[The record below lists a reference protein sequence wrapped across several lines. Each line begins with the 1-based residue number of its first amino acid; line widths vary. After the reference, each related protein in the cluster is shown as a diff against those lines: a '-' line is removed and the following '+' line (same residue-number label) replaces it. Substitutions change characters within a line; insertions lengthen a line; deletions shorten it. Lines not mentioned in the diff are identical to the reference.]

1 MRRSGKV
8 CVNFSGVEMTEVKK
22 LRLDELKG
30 WKKLRTALSYVIPY
44 FRPYKRSVILVAV
57 LAFFSTLFDP
67 SLVVSIKLFM
77 QWVAIQEHPDP
88 RWAIAAPL
96 FMVYLM
102 LFRETTTFLYEYNR
116 EKLSLRV
123 VQDLQCAVYNHF
135 VHLSVDHYDKMSTG
149 EMMSRTVRDVSR
161 MQDTV
166 PMVIDFSKHLLK
178 FLSLAI
184 CCILMQPALTLISFV
199 ALPLTALAAV
209 RIGNLMKTYTKKGLK
224 QAAVINIQMQE
235 TYSGARIVKAFAQED
250 AEVKRYWDKML
261 KMLKIQFKYSRSK
274 YLQGPAANLISS
286 LGVALVMG
294 IAIYWTLQK
303 VNVISYA
310 GWFFSLFGF
319 PVHQTVELAPRL
331 SWPNFWA
338 FFTALGLMINPIRDL
353 ARVQGNFQTTY
364 GSIERTI
371 EVFEKEATVKEK
383 PNAIELE
390 PMSKEIRY
398 ENVYF
403 KYEDQWAL
411 KDFSFVAK
419 KGELVALVGPSGSGK
434 TTVVNLL
441 PRFYD
446 VSKGKI
452 TIDGIDIRDVTLK
465 SLRSQIGIV
474 TQETFLFNDTVENNI
489 KYGSPEKNLDQ
500 IIEAAKAANA
510 HEFILGLPQG
520 YQTIIGERGVR
531 LSGGEKQR
539 IAIARALLKNPPILL
554 LDEATSS
561 LDTEAEREVQKA
573 LDVLMKNRT
582 TIAIAHRLS
591 TIRNANLILVISNGE
606 IVEQGTHDELI
617 QKQGLYRKLY
627 EMQFLIH
634 ENPELKAVC
643 AEEALEKK
651 IE

>member
-1 MRRSGKV
+1 
-8 CVNFSGVEMTEVKK
+8 
-22 LRLDELKG
+22 
-30 WKKLRTALSYVIPY
+30 
-44 FRPYKRSVILVAV
+44 
-57 LAFFSTLFDP
+57 
-67 SLVVSIKLFM
+67 
-77 QWVAIQEHPDP
+77 
-88 RWAIAAPL
+88 
-96 FMVYLM
+96 
-102 LFRETTTFLYEYNR
+102 
-116 EKLSLRV
+116 
-123 VQDLQCAVYNHF
+123 
-135 VHLSVDHYDKMSTG
+135 
-149 EMMSRTVRDVSR
+149 
-161 MQDTV
+161 
-166 PMVIDFSKHLLK
+166 
-178 FLSLAI
+178 
-184 CCILMQPALTLISFV
+184 
-199 ALPLTALAAV
+199 
-209 RIGNLMKTYTKKGLK
+209 
-224 QAAVINIQMQE
+224 
-235 TYSGARIVKAFAQED
+235 
-250 AEVKRYWDKML
+250 
-261 KMLKIQFKYSRSK
+261 
-274 YLQGPAANLISS
+274 
-286 LGVALVMG
+286 
-294 IAIYWTLQK
+294 
-303 VNVISYA
+303 
-310 GWFFSLFGF
+310 
-319 PVHQTVELAPRL
+319 
-331 SWPNFWA
+331 
-338 FFTALGLMINPIRDL
+338 
-353 ARVQGNFQTTY
+353 
-364 GSIERTI
+364 
-371 EVFEKEATVKEK
+371 
-383 PNAIELE
+383 
-390 PMSKEIRY
+390 
-398 ENVYF
+398 
-403 KYEDQWAL
+403 
-411 KDFSFVAK
+411 
-419 KGELVALVGPSGSGK
+419 VGPSGSGK

-531 LSGGEKQR
+531 LSGGEKQG

-606 IVEQGTHDELI
+606 IVEQGTRDELI